1 MNKFRIICKL
11 AKCGN
16 IFAKL
21 YEYLC
26 RPLCWG
32 PSLCW
37 AGWPLAGSVSG
48 SGSSPWP
55 ALMHCKY
62 FKCYRSTSTFPTVRI
77 RIRLKNFFYSKK
89 EIHEWKFL
97 LRNKTDLIRQNVLL
111 TNFFVFDGHS
121 YKSKFNKLLTNHN
134 QNWGTFSVKKN
145 PKKTSLWT
153 ITIITWNQ
161 PRHLCIVWRTYLLDH
176 KTTPWTKPSHYSHIL
191 SIIVIY

>member
-21 YEYLC
+21 YEYFC

-145 PKKTSLWT
+145 PKNQFMNHNNHNLEPALSPVHCLKNL
-153 ITIITWNQ
+153 IIKLLLELN
-161 PRHLCIVWRTYLLDH
+161 HL
-176 KTTPWTKPSHYSHIL
+176 
-191 SIIVIY
+191 IIVIY